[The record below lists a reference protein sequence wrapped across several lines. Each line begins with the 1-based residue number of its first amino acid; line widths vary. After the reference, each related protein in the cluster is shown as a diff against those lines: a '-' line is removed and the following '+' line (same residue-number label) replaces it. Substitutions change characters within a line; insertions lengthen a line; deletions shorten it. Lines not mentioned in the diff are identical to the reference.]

1 MTIRLDGGAP
11 RTCEYIGDSVVTPGR
26 LMIEIEDTRALSV
39 IAAEFEG
46 VQRIDAVRWYDKE
59 IPYEGYTEL
68 IDIRRNQA
76 DGSVRMTL
84 KKPKE
89 G

>member
-11 RTCEYIGDSVVTPGR
+11 MACEYVGESISMPGM
-26 LMIEIEDTRALSV
+26 LMVELEDERPLSA

-46 VQRIDAVRWYDKE
+46 VGRVDAVRFYDQTSV
-59 IPYEGYTEL
+59 YHGYTEL

-76 DGSVRMTL
+76 DGSVRLTM
-84 KKPKE
+84 KKP
-89 G
+89 

>member
-11 RTCEYIGDSVVTPGR
+11 RACEYIGDSVITPGR
-26 LMIEIEDTRALSV
+26 LMLEIEDERALSV

-46 VQRIDAVRWYDKE
+46 VQRIDAVRWYDQE
-59 IPYEGYTEL
+59 SAYEGYTDL

-76 DGSVRMTL
+76 DGTVRMTL
-84 KKPKE
+84 KRP
-89 G
+89 

>member
-11 RTCEYIGDSVVTPGR
+11 MTCEYVGESISMPGI
-26 LMIEIEDTRALSV
+26 LMVELMDERPLSA

-46 VQRIDAVRWYDKE
+46 VGRVDAVRFYDQ
-59 IPYEGYTEL
+59 PAVYEGYTEL

-76 DGSVRMTL
+76 DGSVRLTM
-84 KKPKE
+84 KKP
-89 G
+89 